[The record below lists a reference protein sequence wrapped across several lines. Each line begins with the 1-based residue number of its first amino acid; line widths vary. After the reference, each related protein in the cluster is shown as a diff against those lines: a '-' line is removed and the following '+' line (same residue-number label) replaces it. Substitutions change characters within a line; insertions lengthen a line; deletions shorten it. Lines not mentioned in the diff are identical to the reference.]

1 MSEIFAAVTSSL
13 GTLVIRGGR
22 LRAEPTGG
30 IDWVKLSDGEP
41 LRDTSGLVR
50 LRCARSSLG
59 LVVLEM
65 ERAVPHAV
73 PLGQMEVFQALQRLH
88 MTIFSQSVSPCGKFL
103 AAGNNYG
110 QIAIFRYPHLCSP
123 PPISSGTWL
132 SQD

>member
-50 LRCARSSLG
+50 LGCARSSLG

-73 PLGQMEVFQALQRLH
+73 PLGQVRPVCARCLLGFVVHAWLRK
-88 MTIFSQSVSPCGKFL
+88 G
-103 AAGNNYG
+103 G
-110 QIAIFRYPHLCSP
+110 QGVVL
-123 PPISSGTWL
+123 
-132 SQD
+132 